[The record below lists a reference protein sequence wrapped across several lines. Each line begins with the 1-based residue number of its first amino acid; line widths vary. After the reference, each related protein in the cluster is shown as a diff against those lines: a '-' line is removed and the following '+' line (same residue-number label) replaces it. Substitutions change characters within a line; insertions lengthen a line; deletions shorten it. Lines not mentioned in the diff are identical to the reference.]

1 METTFAEKVRASRE
15 AALANHRFVTF
26 HKEDLSKVSQF
37 VESKAK
43 ISYTWYQTD
52 LRVGID
58 IPYTLIKKDLLK
70 THFTEDKVTVEFP
83 TESGTFHIE
92 LEVYSPIVTG
102 GSKSVVHLNR
112 IEIQMEKNVKHQ
124 LWPRLQKSETNA
136 AQEAHIPQYPSSS
149 IKKKDWGKL

>member
-1 METTFAEKVRASRE
+1 METSFAERVKASRE
-15 AALANHRFVTF
+15 AALANHRFVTL

-58 IPYTLIKKDLLK
+58 IPYTLTNKDQLK
-70 THFTEDKVTVEFP
+70 TNFSEDRVTVEFP

-92 LEVYSPIVTG
+92 LEVYS
-102 GSKSVVHLNR
+102 
-112 IEIQMEKNVKHQ
+112 
-124 LWPRLQKSETNA
+124 
-136 AQEAHIPQYPSSS
+136 
-149 IKKKDWGKL
+149 